1 MVKGNDR
8 SKVVKM
14 NIILSFAMKA
24 MGIGLSFLTLP
35 LTVHYLTNIEYGV
48 WVTLF
53 SIMNWINVLDI
64 GIGLGMRNKL
74 AEAVAID
81 DKYSIRMYMATG
93 FFSMAAIGVTLLI
106 IFLLGIHDVPMQ
118 RVFNTDAISETEL
131 FNATLCTGIFIIV
144 SFVLGLITQ
153 VYYAYQRAAMNG
165 AMSVLQGTIMLISVY
180 ALTKSGTHSLVYF
193 VFAFGISMLLSKLI
207 FITIFFAKHADTM
220 PRWSNVRWD
229 KLKSITSMGIQF
241 FIIQICT
248 IFGFGFSDVLITQLV
263 GPEFVRTYDV
273 IFKIFNV
280 SVMVQGLIL
289 TPLWSAYT
297 EAYAQHDFRWIK
309 TIFKKTIKITAF
321 IIVCMLIVSIFIDN
335 LIYLWLHLYFEYSI
349 WLIIGMIIY
358 HSISL
363 LAGCFCMVL
372 NGIGRLRLQMYAW
385 IVSAGLVIPVS
396 WYMTQVLK
404 LGNVGIIWTLV
415 ISLSVLML
423 MLPIDVWRLFHSWE
437 KVD

>member
-14 NIILSFAMKA
+14 NIILSFALKA

-241 FIIQICT
+241 FFIQI
-248 IFGFGFSDVLITQLV
+248 
-263 GPEFVRTYDV
+263 

-423 MLPIDVWRLFHSWE
+423 MLPIDVWRLFHC
-437 KVD
+437 